1 MNTLL
6 ANLKLWQKFA
16 LLGCLGLLLFGVP
29 TSLYIQS
36 TERVIRFKQEEI
48 AGVQPVQRLL
58 RSLQLLQQ
66 HRGMSAVVLN
76 GAQQTEA
83 ARQAKAG
90 EVDQALQTLLPDLER
105 LKQADPSALSLFSA
119 QREAWT
125 KVRDAV
131 AARQLT
137 AAQSFAAHSAVI
149 SAFFDLNERLLD
161 HFHYTIDPDFDSTQL
176 INAAFIAMPGL
187 TEDLGRA
194 RARGATLLLKKEIRR
209 EDQLELVAMLERAQE
224 RLDAA
229 RKAFAKAVSA
239 SPALQAQ
246 LGSSV
251 ADADQIGR
259 DVLKLAREEVLLPQE
274 LRYDA
279 QTYFQRFTEAIDLQ
293 FKTIAQV
300 TAVLATQLDKQ
311 NAALRREQLTVLAAI
326 LLLALLVAWLGVMIT
341 RSVTRPL
348 LASVALAGRVADYD
362 LTARSPVQGRD
373 ESAQLLG
380 SLNAMTSSLGGIVMQ
395 VRTSVEL
402 MQHASGEIALGNA
415 DLSRRTEAQASNLE
429 ETASAMEQLTSTV
442 QNNAENAR
450 QADQLAGSAAR
461 LAEQGGVVVDGVVT
475 TMTQI
480 RESSRRI
487 VDIIG
492 VIDGI
497 AFQTN
502 ILALN
507 AAVEAARA
515 GEQGRGFAVV
525 ASEVRSLAQRSAA
538 AAREIKELIGDSVE
552 KVDAGGR
559 LVDQAG
565 ATMGDIVGSVR
576 QVAGIM
582 SEITQASLEQSN
594 GITQISDA
602 IAQMEAIT
610 QQNAALVEQAAAAS
624 ESLQQQA
631 EVLRQAVAVFRTGE
645 GEVRGVPGV
654 EAATATPMA
663 SAALRLAPG

>member
-1 MNTLL
+1 
-6 ANLKLWQKFA
+6 
-16 LLGCLGLLLFGVP
+16 
-29 TSLYIQS
+29 
-36 TERVIRFKQEEI
+36 
-48 AGVQPVQRLL
+48 
-58 RSLQLLQQ
+58 
-66 HRGMSAVVLN
+66 
-76 GAQQTEA
+76 
-83 ARQAKAG
+83 
-90 EVDQALQTLLPDLER
+90 
-105 LKQADPSALSLFSA
+105 
-119 QREAWT
+119 
-125 KVRDAV
+125 
-131 AARQLT
+131 
-137 AAQSFAAHSAVI
+137 
-149 SAFFDLNERLLD
+149 
-161 HFHYTIDPDFDSTQL
+161 
-176 INAAFIAMPGL
+176 
-187 TEDLGRA
+187 
-194 RARGATLLLKKEIRR
+194 LLLKKEIRR

-362 LTARSPVQGRD
+362 LTARSAVQGRD

-582 SEITQASLEQSN
+582 SEITQASQEQSN

>member
-1 MNTLL
+1 M
-6 ANLKLWQKFA
+6 
-16 LLGCLGLLLFGVP
+16 
-29 TSLYIQS
+29 
-36 TERVIRFKQEEI
+36 
-48 AGVQPVQRLL
+48 
-58 RSLQLLQQ
+58 
-66 HRGMSAVVLN
+66 
-76 GAQQTEA
+76 
-83 ARQAKAG
+83 
-90 EVDQALQTLLPDLER
+90 
-105 LKQADPSALSLFSA
+105 
-119 QREAWT
+119 
-125 KVRDAV
+125 
-131 AARQLT
+131 
-137 AAQSFAAHSAVI
+137 
-149 SAFFDLNERLLD
+149 
-161 HFHYTIDPDFDSTQL
+161 
-176 INAAFIAMPGL
+176 
-187 TEDLGRA
+187 
-194 RARGATLLLKKEIRR
+194 
-209 EDQLELVAMLERAQE
+209 
-224 RLDAA
+224 
-229 RKAFAKAVSA
+229 
-239 SPALQAQ
+239 
-246 LGSSV
+246 
-251 ADADQIGR
+251 
-259 DVLKLAREEVLLPQE
+259 
-274 LRYDA
+274 
-279 QTYFQRFTEAIDLQ
+279 Q
-293 FKTIAQV
+293 FKTIAEV
-300 TAVLATQLDKQ
+300 TAVLATRLDQQ

-326 LLLALLVAWLGVMIT
+326 LLLALLAAWLGVLIT

-348 LASVALAGRVADYD
+348 QASVALAGRVASYD

-380 SLNAMTSSLGGIVMQ
+380 SLNAMTRSLGGIVMQ
-395 VRTSVEL
+395 VRSSVEL

-461 LAEQGGVVVDGVVT
+461 LAEQGGIVVDGVVT

-487 VDIIG
+487 VEIIG

-538 AAREIKELIGDSVE
+538 AAKEIKELIGDSVQ

-582 SEITQASLEQSN
+582 SEITQASQEQSN

-631 EVLRQAVAVFRTGE
+631 GVLREAMAVFRTE
-645 GEVRGVPGV
+645 G
-654 EAATATPMA
+654 A
-663 SAALRLAPG
+663 